1 MNKKESFI
9 IEGLAGKK
17 TLKGSVS
24 VNGAKNA
31 ALKAIAATILFD
43 GPTTLENIPDTDD
56 IHTIVEVLI
65 DLGATVKWGVGDNG
79 KKTLMVDT
87 GGVTKTDIDPDLART
102 MRASVVLTG
111 PMLARFGKVSF
122 PSPGGCVIGSRPIDL
137 FIEGYKKM
145 GATVTLKC
153 EIYYIETSDG
163 LGNADIF
170 FNKVSV
176 GGTETLMMS
185 AVMSKGTTV
194 LENCAMEPEI
204 VNVAEWLNA
213 CGAKISGIGTT
224 TLTIEGTGGQL
235 LDAKKSHYVT
245 IPDRIETGSFL
256 ILGALCAEELKIE
269 DCRPDHL
276 SIVINMLRE
285 AGVSIEILEGKSGN
299 LNKTILVSN
308 NASKSIGIVGENGA
322 VKIAGSNS
330 SQSNNFKSFSVRTHE
345 YPGFPTD
352 LQSPMVVF
360 LTQALGESVVLETIF
375 EGRFKY
381 INDLTKMGADIT
393 AMNPFEIMIKGPKP
407 LVELPDAEELCA
419 YDIRAGFAIVV
430 AALVGKGKFTVNNV
444 HLIDRGYERLEERLR
459 GIGAIISRL

>member
-17 TLKGSVS
+17 TLKGSIS

-56 IHTIVEVLI
+56 IHTIIQVLA
-65 DLGATVKWGVGDNG
+65 DLGATAKWSVGEND
-79 KKTLMVDT
+79 KKVLTIDT
-87 GGVTKTDIDPDLART
+87 SGVTKTDINPDLART

-137 FIEGYKKM
+137 FIDGYKKM
-145 GATVTLKC
+145 GATVTLKG
-153 EIYYIETSDG
+153 EIYFIETSGG

-185 AVMSKGTTV
+185 AVLSKGRTV

-224 TLTIEGTGGQL
+224 TLTIEGTGGKL

-245 IPDRIETGSFL
+245 IPDRIEAGSLL

-285 AGVSIEILEGKSGN
+285 AGVNIEILEGKGGN
-299 LNKTILVSN
+299 LNKTICVTNMVTSSRTN
-308 NASKSIGIVGENGA
+308 SAGA
-322 VKIAGSNS
+322 P
-330 SQSNNFKSFSVRTHE
+330 FKSFNVRTHE

-352 LQSPMVVF
+352 LQAPMVTF
-360 LTQALGESVVLETIF
+360 LSQAEGESVVLETIF

-381 INDLTKMGADIT
+381 VNDLTKMGADIT
-393 AMNPFEIMIKGPKP
+393 AMNPFEILIKGPKP
-407 LVELPDAEELCA
+407 LVELPDTEELCA
-419 YDIRAGFAIVV
+419 YDIRAGFAIVL
-430 AALVGKGKFTVNNV
+430 AALIGKGKFTVTNV
-444 HLIDRGYERLEERLR
+444 HLIDRGYEKLEERLSA
-459 GIGAIISRL
+459 IGAKVERV